1 MKKIVSLLVVL
12 VLALTLVG
20 CEKET
25 AQPIYYNY
33 EFEGK
38 LMIGCTDTTG
48 DTNVCDSYIE
58 IYTQEEVDA
67 MLDDYFTKEEVRT
80 LLENILED
88 YYTQDELDEGFEDV
102 LNRFEELEKEKDT
115 N

>member
-20 CEKET
+20 CELDERQQACFDSGGGWSNT
-25 AQPIYYNY
+25 R
-33 EFEGK
+33 
-38 LMIGCTDTTG
+38 GCVPLTLEE
-48 DTNVCDSYIE
+48 NEQV
-58 IYTQEEVDA
+58 YTQEEVDA